1 MLRGH
6 DNETSTV
13 DVGLVMSWVLVSRRE
28 EYLPLYSFFLAQV
41 TYCRLWAVVWICV
54 RQSCRPMASVADNI
68 LVVLETE
75 QEWGSVNKLRA
86 CIDTDIPAHVIW
98 NYCTSVCLDVEE
110 AATSAALS
118 MIPVWANSPAKTIAY
133 MLFRLWMLVL
143 KSTRFWTSTAAQEQW
158 SKLMQ
163 IRCP

>member
-1 MLRGH
+1 M
-6 DNETSTV
+6 
-13 DVGLVMSWVLVSRRE
+13 
-28 EYLPLYSFFLAQV
+28 
-41 TYCRLWAVVWICV
+41 
-54 RQSCRPMASVADNI
+54 
-68 LVVLETE
+68 
-75 QEWGSVNKLRA
+75 
-86 CIDTDIPAHVIW
+86 IW